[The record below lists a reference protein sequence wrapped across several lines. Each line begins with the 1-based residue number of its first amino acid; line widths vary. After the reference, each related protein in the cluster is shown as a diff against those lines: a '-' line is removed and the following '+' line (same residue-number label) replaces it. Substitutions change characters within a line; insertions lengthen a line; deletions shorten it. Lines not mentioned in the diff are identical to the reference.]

1 MSSPSAPP
9 LVHGVSSL
17 RSVHPRVTTDCLP
30 LTLLFIFMTNLR
42 GVRGWSGVEWGISAR
57 VSKVHFMIL
66 HFSSP
71 DLSDHSTGVTSYDT
85 QSLESNPQ
93 PSGLKS
99 FNLLTSKMTG
109 VKSTPSETSEEKK
122 LKIKEVYLKNRE
134 ANVEINCS
142 K

>member
-9 LVHGVSSL
+9 RVHGVSSL
-17 RSVHPRVTTDCLP
+17 RSVHPWVTTDCLP

-42 GVRGWSGVEWGISAR
+42 GVRGRGWSGVEWGISAR

-85 QSLESNPQ
+85 RNLESNPQ
-93 PSGLKS
+93 PCGLKS

-109 VKSTPSETSEEKK
+109 VKSTPSERSEEKK
-122 LKIKEVYLKNRE
+122 KKIKEVRE